1 MIKWVGS
8 KIEYFKAKFKGD
20 VEIDGNLNL
29 HDTNIQAIQESATS
43 FSDNDTSIMTSAAI
57 ADKIE
62 AYGYSTAT
70 GDITGVIAGTG
81 LSGGGDDGNIT
92 LNVSGLTVSEIAA
105 AAIQTSGESF
115 VDNDTSIMT
124 SAAINDKINT
134 KYANSIISFVGQAT
148 MLASGNWIL
157 PGKSGIS
164 NHTWNQ
170 DSGVNTETN
179 ATSEASID
187 RRWAHNGVRVPFA
200 CIVEGISCAISN
212 AGGNRQVTV
221 GLFFSRDADG
231 TTAVTWGTHTGNI
244 SSEPILQIHA
254 DADNEGGSYSG
265 RPSHAEVTGSNISMA
280 AGDLFYPAIKL
291 TGVTSEGST
300 DNVYATFNVHIKTL
314 IS

>member
-81 LSGGGDDGNIT
+81 LSGGGDD
-92 LNVSGLTVSEIAA
+92 
-105 AAIQTSGESF
+105 
-115 VDNDTSIMT
+115 
-124 SAAINDKINT
+124 
-134 KYANSIISFVGQAT
+134 
-148 MLASGNWIL
+148 GNWIL